1 MGAVPIPP
9 VQLAAIQAFS
19 MKDSDRLQASA
30 NSLPFLSQHRYIVLF
45 VILWSA
51 SGATQRAWPDAAKPT
66 RGSCLN
72 PATGLGGTFDLQQ
85 NIQYSKLYL
94 KLHQIHRAIPCL
106 ENAHSIDPTADTHG
120 FDVTYNLG
128 LAYLQAGETQAAKSL
143 VENQLR
149 TQDKAALH
157 DLLGMIETT
166 QHHFHAA
173 SMQYQIAAQEDASE
187 QNIFDFGTSLLKFQ
201 GNSAE
206 KIFRYGV
213 AKYPGSVRMHVGLG
227 SALYAQG
234 QTTEAA
240 QEMCAAARIDPSDPH
255 PMEMVG
261 KTEQVL
267 PSLASEITARFAAL
281 VRLYPQNGKLLYYYA
296 MALSG
301 MWSGQASASPRTATL
316 LQRAVVLDPHL
327 AKAHFYLAQIE
338 EQRKQFTRA
347 IENYRKA
354 ADLSPTNDQYLYRLA
369 FAYKEAGNQPMFQKE
384 LQKFR
389 MVHQQTKKSE

>member
-1 MGAVPIPP
+1 MCEPLNSIHLHSLRRNAVLLVVLSIVCGAAP
-9 VQLAAIQAFS
+9 
-19 MKDSDRLQASA
+19 
-30 NSLPFLSQHRYIVLF
+30 
-45 VILWSA
+45 
-51 SGATQRAWPDAAKPT
+51 GARPDAVIPT
-66 RGSCLN
+66 NENCLN
-72 PATGLGGTFDLQQ
+72 PATGRGGTFDLQQ
-85 NIQYSKLYL
+85 NIQYSRFYL
-94 KLHQIHRAIPCL
+94 KLHRIHQAIPCL

-143 VENQLR
+143 VENPLR

-157 DLLGMIETT
+157 DLLGTIETT

-240 QEMCAAARIDPSDPH
+240 QEMCAAARIDPADPH
-255 PMEMVG
+255 PMEMIG
-261 KTEQVL
+261 ETEQVP
-267 PSLASEITARFAAL
+267 PSLEVEISARFASL
-281 VRLYPQNGKLLYYYA
+281 VHLYPQNGKILYYYA
-296 MALSG
+296 MARSG

>member
-1 MGAVPIPP
+1 M
-9 VQLAAIQAFS
+9 
-19 MKDSDRLQASA
+19 
-30 NSLPFLSQHRYIVLF
+30 HRI
-45 VILWSA
+45 
-51 SGATQRAWPDAAKPT
+51 
-66 RGSCLN
+66 
-72 PATGLGGTFDLQQ
+72 
-85 NIQYSKLYL
+85 
-94 KLHQIHRAIPCL
+94 HQAIPCL

-157 DLLGMIETT
+157 DLLGTIETT

-240 QEMCAAARIDPSDPH
+240 QEMCAAAHIDPSDPH

-261 KTEQVL
+261 KTEQVP

>member
-1 MGAVPIPP
+1 
-9 VQLAAIQAFS
+9 
-19 MKDSDRLQASA
+19 MKNSHRLQASA
-30 NSLPFLSQHRYIVLF
+30 NSLPFLSQRRYIVLF

-51 SGATQRAWPDAAKPT
+51 SGATQRAWPDAATRT
-66 RGSCLN
+66 RGSCLD

-85 NIQYSKLYL
+85 NIQYSSLYL
-94 KLHQIHRAIPCL
+94 KLHQIHQAIPCL

-157 DLLGMIETT
+157 DLLGTIETT

-261 KTEQVL
+261 KTEQVP
-267 PSLASEITARFAAL
+267 PSLAAEITARFAAL